1 MSAPSKG
8 TALLALLTQY
18 ADNGW
23 VCPSLPGLAKLTGIN
38 QSTVGEYLRRLR
50 KARKITQRI
59 IHVAP
64 HGRARVVTI
73 TATGK
78 STATPAPSRRQKPER
93 PPFTPTENALTTAGR
108 RLEGEEFKRR
118 AAELMA
124 RDAEDRRRQE
134 RWGRATRPTRTAS
147 DSARRMENV
156 FASPHQTAS
165 RDSR

>member
-38 QSTVGEYLRRLR
+38 ISTVSEYLRRLR
-50 KARKITQRI
+50 KAKKITQRI

-64 HGRARVVTI
+64 HGQARIVTI

-78 STATPAPSRRQKPER
+78 STATPQPSRRFNTPEKPA
-93 PPFTPTENALTTAGR
+93 FTPAPDAITTAGR

-134 RWGRATRPTRTAS
+134 RWG
-147 DSARRMENV
+147 
-156 FASPHQTAS
+156 
-165 RDSR
+165 